1 MKLSKVLSGT
11 AMAAVVVLT
20 SVLVVGGATEQPA
33 SALLACTPDR
43 TSTYAGSTYVEF
55 TTVTAGCTWTVPSG
69 VTSLTEVLIVAGGG
83 GGGGGGTWAGGGG
96 AGEVIGLSA
105 VSVGSTVDIAVGAG
119 GTTGNSSTCAIAG
132 NGGSSYFVGG
142 SGSTTAFGGGGGGP
156 DNDGSCTPWKVA
168 TTNYI
173 GGSNGGSGGGSGQSK
188 YPVANST
195 ATSTAHANGYGN
207 NSGTYISNI
216 SGGGSRQ
223 GTGGGGASQ
232 AGGSITAVAVGS
244 PGGKGGDGTDLFH
257 TLISEAHQAY
267 ASSTLGQLS
276 ASRYYVAGGGS
287 GSSSTGNSSTTA
299 AGGLGGGGK
308 GSNKSNSTL
317 YSCTSGTSQT
327 GGGGGG
333 GGSGC
338 VGGSGFVLIKYTTP
352 AAVTYTVTYDANSAT
367 SGSVPSVDSYT
378 TGGSAYTVSANSGTL
393 VRTGYSFG
401 GWNTLASGLGT
412 TYAAGS
418 GTLTTSANLTLYA
431 KWTANSLMV
440 TYDSQLGSAITAG
453 STTTGGSIAA
463 SPGTPAR
470 TGYAFTGWFVAASGG
485 AAISFPYT
493 HGQTSSF
500 TLYAQWTANTLTVT
514 YDSQG
519 GDAVTAGSTTTGG
532 SVTASSGTT
541 TRSGYT
547 FSGWFVAS
555 SGGTQISFPY
565 THGQTS
571 SFTLFAQWTANLLTV
586 TYDSQGGS
594 AITAGSTTT
603 GGLITASP
611 GTPTRSGYSFTG
623 WFAANSGGSALSFS
637 YSHGQTSN
645 FTLFAQ
651 WTADSQAIT
660 YDSQGGSAITAGS
673 TTTGG
678 LIAASP
684 GTPTRLG
691 YTFAGWFVAASGGTQ
706 ISFPYTHGQTSSF
719 TLYAQWSA
727 NSLTVT
733 HDSQGG
739 SAITSDS
746 TSTGSSISTS
756 PGTPTR
762 SGYTFTGWFV
772 ASSGGTQ
779 ISFPYT
785 HGQTSSF
792 TVYAQWSADSLVIS
806 YDSQGGTAIGNAST
820 TTGGSIA
827 SSPGTPTR
835 TGYEF
840 AGWFAGASGGA
851 AISFPYAH
859 GQTSSFTLY
868 AQWTANALTV
878 TTDEQGG
885 TAIDNTSTTTGAS
898 MSSPGTPTRTGYT
911 FTGWFVASSGGTL
924 ITFPYAHGQTSSFT
938 LYAQWTANSL
948 VITYDSQLGSAI
960 TAGSTTTGGSISASP
975 STPTRSGYTFTGW
988 FVASS
993 GGTQIS
999 FPYTHGQT
1007 SSFTLYAQWA
1017 QSSLYG
1023 LGSKTKIGTITTA
1036 DGVGNTFAAETAT
1049 SSVSLRYPA
1058 DGLPAGTVIDVYL
1071 VNDLTRAG
1079 SLIAQDGGFVIS
1091 LVVAW
1096 LAADSSVPL
1105 TASGKPISMTI
1116 ANTSIKAGAKTYAI
1130 VGGVVTLIGTATSD
1144 GTVTVLIS
1152 EDPEIVVVNPVAEAP
1167 PSNNPTTEP
1176 VANPV
1181 SKPAASSPAASPIVP
1196 VVIPIVKIPTEI
1208 KNLVPVIPGAPS
1220 KISGILNPS
1229 KNGTIAA
1236 PKVLTPVISAK
1247 GKTLR
1252 ATIAPVQLRAVPI
1265 DAPKA
1270 PAGAKIVPI
1279 GSMIVA
1285 SKEAPKEAESQVL
1298 SGEAKAT
1305 FGGQPIVS
1313 TLQKASDGVV
1323 LVSSGPS
1330 RIALAGF
1337 SSNSSAG
1344 LATSSSVP
1352 LEIAT
1357 SSFIA
1362 STPVQVWLFSTP
1374 ILLAETIV
1382 DSDGN
1387 FAVAINIPSS
1397 IPSGNHTLQIQGYAY
1412 TSSGAAEI
1420 TSNIGISI
1428 AQSTGRTWSITFS
1441 PYVASISKSNQVAWT
1456 NFASGQGASVLN
1468 CSLTGVSPS
1477 KKSKANIKLF
1487 ENRQISL
1494 LTMLKYNGCVNVNIN
1509 APIASSK
1516 SATLDRMWRV
1526 DVQPATSLVTFKWSH
1541 NFKIYSSTID
1551 RKQIPQWSALVA
1563 QNSSSNLACSVTG
1576 AEPLAKSKANTQLF
1590 DKRNES
1596 LKQYLLSAGCSS
1608 VQFEN
1613 PISRNEK
1620 LASRTIW
1627 KVEVK
1632 ALN

>member
-1 MKLSKVLSGT
+1 
-11 AMAAVVVLT
+11 
-20 SVLVVGGATEQPA
+20 
-33 SALLACTPDR
+33 
-43 TSTYAGSTYVEF
+43 
-55 TTVTAGCTWTVPSG
+55 
-69 VTSLTEVLIVAGGG
+69 
-83 GGGGGGTWAGGGG
+83 
-96 AGEVIGLSA
+96 
-105 VSVGSTVDIAVGAG
+105 
-119 GTTGNSSTCAIAG
+119 
-132 NGGSSYFVGG
+132 
-142 SGSTTAFGGGGGGP
+142 
-156 DNDGSCTPWKVA
+156 
-168 TTNYI
+168 
-173 GGSNGGSGGGSGQSK
+173 
-188 YPVANST
+188 
-195 ATSTAHANGYGN
+195 
-207 NSGTYISNI
+207 
-216 SGGGSRQ
+216 
-223 GTGGGGASQ
+223 
-232 AGGSITAVAVGS
+232 
-244 PGGKGGDGTDLFH
+244 
-257 TLISEAHQAY
+257 
-267 ASSTLGQLS
+267 
-276 ASRYYVAGGGS
+276 
-287 GSSSTGNSSTTA
+287 
-299 AGGLGGGGK
+299 
-308 GSNKSNSTL
+308 
-317 YSCTSGTSQT
+317 
-327 GGGGGG
+327 
-333 GGSGC
+333 
-338 VGGSGFVLIKYTTP
+338 
-352 AAVTYTVTYDANSAT
+352 
-367 SGSVPSVDSYT
+367 
-378 TGGSAYTVSANSGTL
+378 
-393 VRTGYSFG
+393 
-401 GWNTLASGLGT
+401 
-412 TYAAGS
+412 
-418 GTLTTSANLTLYA
+418 
-431 KWTANSLMV
+431 
-440 TYDSQLGSAITAG
+440 
-453 STTTGGSIAA
+453 
-463 SPGTPAR
+463 
-470 TGYAFTGWFVAASGG
+470 
-485 AAISFPYT
+485 
-493 HGQTSSF
+493 
-500 TLYAQWTANTLTVT
+500 
-514 YDSQG
+514 
-519 GDAVTAGSTTTGG
+519 
-532 SVTASSGTT
+532 
-541 TRSGYT
+541 
-547 FSGWFVAS
+547 
-555 SGGTQISFPY
+555 
-565 THGQTS
+565 
-571 SFTLFAQWTANLLTV
+571 LLTV

-603 GGLITASP
+603 GGSITTSP
-611 GTPTRSGYSFTG
+611 GTPTRSGYTFTG

-637 YSHGQTSN
+637 YSHGQTAN

-651 WTADSQAIT
+651 WTADSQVIS

-673 TTTGG
+673 TSTGDS
-678 LIAASP
+678 IATSP
-684 GTPTRLG
+684 GTPTRSGYTFIGWFIASSSGASISFPYAHGQTASFTLYAQWTANTLTVTTDEQGGTAIGDTSTSTGDSIASSPGTPTRTG
-691 YTFAGWFVAASGGTQ
+691 YTFAGWFVAASGGAS
-706 ISFPYTHGQTSSF
+706 ISFPYAHGQTSSF

-733 HDSQGG
+733 YDSQLGSAITAGLTTTGSSISASPGTPTRTGYEFAGWFVLASGGAAISFPYSHGQTANFTLFAQWTADSQVITYDSQGG
-739 SAITSDS
+739 SAITAGS
-746 TSTGSSISTS
+746 TSTGGSIATS

-762 SGYTFTGWFV
+762 TGYTFTGWFIATTGGSAITFSYTHGRTASFTLYAQWSANSLTITYDSQSGSAITAGSTTTGYTFTGWFV

-779 ISFPYT
+779 ISFPHT

-792 TVYAQWSADSLVIS
+792 TV
-806 YDSQGGTAIGNAST
+806 
-820 TTGGSIA
+820 
-827 SSPGTPTR
+827 
-835 TGYEF
+835 
-840 AGWFAGASGGA
+840 
-851 AISFPYAH
+851 
-859 GQTSSFTLY
+859 
-868 AQWTANALTV
+868 
-878 TTDEQGG
+878 
-885 TAIDNTSTTTGAS
+885 
-898 MSSPGTPTRTGYT
+898 
-911 FTGWFVASSGGTL
+911 
-924 ITFPYAHGQTSSFT
+924 
-938 LYAQWTANSL
+938 
-948 VITYDSQLGSAI
+948 
-960 TAGSTTTGGSISASP
+960 
-975 STPTRSGYTFTGW
+975 
-988 FVASS
+988 
-993 GGTQIS
+993 
-999 FPYTHGQT
+999 
-1007 SSFTLYAQWA
+1007 YAQWA

-1036 DGVGNTFAAETAT
+1036 NGVGNTFAAETAT

-1181 SKPAASSPAASPIVP
+1181 SKPAASSPAASPVVP
-1196 VVIPIVKIPTEI
+1196 VVTPIVKIPTEI

-1229 KNGTIAA
+1229 KNGTITA
-1236 PKVLTPVISAK
+1236 PKVLSPVISAK
-1247 GKTLR
+1247 GKTQR

-1298 SGEAKAT
+1298 TGEAKAT

-1397 IPSGNHTLQIQGYAY
+1397 IPSGNHTLQIQGFAY

-1428 AQSTGRTWSITFS
+1428 AQSIGQTWSITFS

-1468 CSLTGVSPS
+1468 CSLIGVSPS
-1477 KKSKANIKLF
+1477 KKSKENIKLF

-1541 NFKIYSSTID
+1541 NFKIYSSAID
-1551 RKQIPQWSALVA
+1551 RKQILQWSALVT